1 MALSLSDPTTGWSF
15 ECPAGTGGE
24 PPAGGLIVKN
34 VRHQSNNL
42 ARDMRLVGLRL
53 TVAEVEPTG
62 AVASKS
68 NVFVQLDSSSFE
80 FGAIQELKP
89 AAVAAPPASSAA
101 GVTFLDRLKRA
112 ADTLVLL
119 KGYFKDPS
127 GVYSGYGVRVDY
139 TAKAS
144 LFAAWGN
151 CEVSALKLSQIFL
164 FSTYGKSPPHEPGGV
179 LMAARC
185 HPLTT
190 YEMTENPTLDRT
202 RRYQR
207 IESIRFDYRLNLTVD
222 AKPAE
227 PGGALLSPAGNNAGL
242 FRDNDSVSLTGGFA
256 GTVFHLSRSLGFSKA
271 AFAAVE
277 KQLILEVVAPGLE
290 KGLSSYK
297 EGGTEYTCWDNVHWW
312 GFRGKGAAM
321 ISTPGAFHAAHVHW
335 RWGAAGS
342 ALRKSIPEIDTTGR
356 PKELPK
362 DLPGSATG
370 SLLVDPS
377 IWIQSIRVAVIHNDP
392 TLDPNVA
399 GVTLEQLSKEDWK
412 SLFTGLRSEP
422 LDISEGTD
430 IVCWYSVEVHRE
442 LKTPSTTLNNK
453 LAGTVFLHGLF
464 FAHEAE
470 ITGFGVGDTG
480 PQHWPRS
487 ESSIRS
493 GKQWFRDA
501 S

>member
-1 MALSLSDPTTGWSF
+1 MALSFSDATTGWSF
-15 ECPAGTGGE
+15 ECPAGSGGE
-24 PPAGGLIVKN
+24 PPAGGLVVKN
-34 VRHQSNNL
+34 VRHQSNNF

-53 TVAEVEPTG
+53 TVAEVDPSG

-68 NVFVQLDSSSFE
+68 NVFVQLDSASFE
-80 FGAIQELKP
+80 FGAIQELKTT
-89 AAVAAPPASSAA
+89 AVGAPPGAA
-101 GVTFLDRLKRA
+101 GAGATFLDRLKRA

-119 KGYFKDPS
+119 ESYFKDPS

-139 TAKAS
+139 TAKPS
-144 LFAAWGN
+144 LLAAWSN
-151 CEVSALKLSQIFL
+151 CEVSALTLSQIFL
-164 FSTYGKSPPHEPGGV
+164 FSGYGLSPPHEPGGV
-179 LMAARC
+179 LKAARC
-185 HPLTT
+185 HPLTS
-190 YEMTENPTLDRT
+190 YVMKENPAVDRT

-207 IESIRFDYRLNLTVD
+207 IESIRFDYRLNLTID

-227 PGGALLSPAGNNAGL
+227 PGGPLPYPGANNAGL

-256 GTVFHLSRSLGFSKA
+256 GTVFHLSRPLGYSKG

-277 KQLILEVVAPGLE
+277 KPLVLEVVAPGVE

-297 EGGTEYTCWDNVHWW
+297 EGGTEYTCWDNLHWW

-321 ISTPGAFHAAHVHW
+321 ISTPGAFHAAHMHW
-335 RWGAAGS
+335 RWGSAGS

-362 DLPGSATG
+362 DLPGSAGG
-370 SLLVDPS
+370 SLLVDPG
-377 IWIQSIRVAVIHNDP
+377 IWIQSIRVAVVHNDP
-392 TLDPNVA
+392 SLNPNEV
-399 GVTLEQLSKEDWK
+399 GVTLDKLSKEDWK

-422 LDISEGTD
+422 LEIAEGTD
-430 IVCWYSVEVHRE
+430 IVCWYSVEVPRE
-442 LKTPSTTLNNK
+442 LSTPSKTMKNK
-453 LAGTVFLHGLF
+453 LEGTVFLHGLF

-470 ITGFGVGDTG
+470 ITGFGIGDTG
-480 PQHWPRS
+480 PQHWSRS
-487 ESSIRS
+487 ESTIKS